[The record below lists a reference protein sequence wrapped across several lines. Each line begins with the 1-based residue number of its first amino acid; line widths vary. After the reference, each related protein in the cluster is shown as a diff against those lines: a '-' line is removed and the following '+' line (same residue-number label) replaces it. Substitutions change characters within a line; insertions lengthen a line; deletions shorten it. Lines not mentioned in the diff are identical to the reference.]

1 MTKYFAALLNMK
13 DVEKNT
19 KYRQQHVDFLVEKE
33 KEGKIFARGRFT
45 DGEGGL
51 VIYAAAS
58 FEEAIKLAESDPYVA
73 SGARTL
79 EFHEWDMK
87 STQKS

>member
-1 MTKYFAALLNMK
+1 MKYFAALLNMK
-13 DVEKNT
+13 DKEKNA

-51 VIYAAAS
+51 VIYVAES
-58 FEEAIKLAESDPYVA
+58 LDEAMTLAGSDPYV
-73 SGARTL
+73 STGARDL
-79 EFHEWDMK
+79 ELHEWDMK
-87 STQKS
+87 VPQK

>member
-1 MTKYFAALLNMK
+1 MKYFAALLNMK

-19 KYRQQHVDFLVEKE
+19 KYRQQHVDFLTEKE

-51 VIYAAAS
+51 VIYIAAS
-58 FEEAIKLAESDPYVA
+58 REEAVKLAESDPYVA

-79 EFHEWDMK
+79 ELHEWDMK
-87 STQKS
+87 SAQKS